1 MFGSTMLVDENGA
14 PVAKV
19 VLGGNSTPCD
29 GIAASYIAEAI
40 AVSTSKKR
48 ILTSQVDGAVSCVNT
63 NVPCDTCSCVPDM
76 SGVSSVIMPDNV
88 QSVSVVEPFN
98 GPTGALVILDTDA
111 KGFSTLIS
119 VGNPAGNSVSEQL
132 LAGISVDWNATPKVV
147 REVVQGS
154 KIVVAG
160 AQPKDTLSAA
170 QDFVSQLSK
179 IE

>member
-88 QSVSVVEPFN
+88 QSVSVVEPYN
-98 GPTGALVILDTDA
+98 GPRGALVILDTDS
-111 KGFSTLIS
+111 KGFSTLVS

-132 LAGISVDWNATPKVV
+132 LSGTVVDWNATPKVV
-147 REVVQGS
+147 KEVVQGS

-160 AQPKDTLSAA
+160 AQASDTLSAA
-170 QDFVSQLSK
+170 QDFVSQLKK
-179 IE
+179 IQ